1 MKTKLIA
8 SLGIML
14 LLTLGCAHSEQG
26 DGVRVSEVQSQEIP
40 APSEAN
46 EVLSAGDVFELKV
59 FNEGDLSGKFRVSGA
74 GEVTLPLV
82 GRMSVAGLS
91 LAVVEDKITERFRT
105 FIKDPQISVFV
116 ENFKG
121 RKVYIFGR
129 VKNPGTITYEA
140 GMSIIEVITRAGG
153 LHDLANAD
161 ATSITRVVN
170 GTEQKLIVSVKKIR
184 QGQVRNV
191 QVLPGDIIFVPE
203 SVF

>member
-1 MKTKLIA
+1 MKIKLIA

-26 DGVRVSEVQSQEIP
+26 NEVRVSGVQPQEIP

-59 FNEGDLSGKFRVSGA
+59 FNEGELSGKFRVSGA

-116 ENFKG
+116 EEFKG

-129 VKNPGTITYEA
+129 VQKPGTITYEA

-153 LHDLANAD
+153 LHDLANPD
-161 ATSITRVVN
+161 ATSITRVVDGN
-170 GTEQKLIVSVKKIR
+170 EQKLIVSLKKIR
-184 QGQVRNV
+184 QGEVRNI

>member
-8 SLGIML
+8 PLGIIL
-14 LLTLGCAHSEQG
+14 LLTVSCAHSEQG
-26 DGVRVSEVQSQEIP
+26 GEIRVSEVQPQEVP

-59 FNEGDLSGKFRVSGA
+59 FNEEDLSGKFRVSGA

-91 LAVVEDKITERFRT
+91 LAVVEDKITERFKT

-116 ENFKG
+116 EEFKG

-129 VKNPGTITYEA
+129 VKEPGTITYEA
-140 GMSIIEVITRAGG
+140 GMSIIEVITRAG
-153 LHDLANAD
+153 A
-161 ATSITRVVN
+161 SRP
-170 GTEQKLIVSVKKIR
+170 R
-184 QGQVRNV
+184 RC
-191 QVLPGDIIFVPE
+191 
-203 SVF
+203 